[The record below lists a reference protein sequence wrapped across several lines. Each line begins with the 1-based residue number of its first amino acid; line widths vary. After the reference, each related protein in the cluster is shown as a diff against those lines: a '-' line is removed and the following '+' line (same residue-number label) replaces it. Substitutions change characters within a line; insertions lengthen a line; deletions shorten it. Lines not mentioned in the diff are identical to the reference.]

1 MIDFIVAEQNLPF
14 TAAIGV
20 MLGLALLEVLLLTVG
35 GSMSGAFDNLAP
47 ESPDLD
53 IDVDLDL
60 NGNAAPTAGPTDGL
74 GRLLGWFAIGK
85 VPLLVVIVAFLTIFG
100 LSGLILQNLWSS
112 ITGSMLPASLAS
124 VPAFIVGLMTT
135 RYLAFGLSR
144 LIPNSETS
152 AVSSD
157 SFVGRVAMLTL
168 GTAATGKPA
177 QAKLTDGHGQT
188 HYLMVEPDQAEMVF
202 QQGDRILL
210 VGREAG
216 VFKGIPNQSD
226 VLIDQ

>member
-1 MIDFIVAEQNLPF
+1 VIDFLVAEQNLPF

-20 MLGLALLEVLLLTVG
+20 MLGLTLLEVLLLTVG

-47 ESPDLD
+47 EIPDLD
-53 IDVDLDL
+53 IDVDLDSD
-60 NGNAAPTAGPTDGL
+60 AAPTAGSGDGL
-74 GRLLGWFAIGK
+74 GRVLGWFAIGK

-100 LSGLILQNLWSS
+100 LSGLILQNVWSG
-112 ITGSMLPASLAS
+112 IAGSMLPASLAS
-124 VPAFIVGLMTT
+124 APAFIVGLMTT
-135 RYLAFGLSR
+135 RSLAFGLAR

-157 SFVGRVAMLTL
+157 SFVGRVAVLTL
-168 GTAATGKPA
+168 GTAASGKPA

-188 HYLMVEPDQAEMVF
+188 HYLLVEPDQAEMVF
-202 QQGDRILL
+202 QQGDRVLL
-210 VGREAG
+210 VGRVAG

-226 VLIDQ
+226 VLVDH